1 MNEFE
6 ERATRT
12 IQRDDI
18 PVLYFNTFVITTSFF
33 DMCII
38 LECNTKPRLILNCS
52 HEAAKQLSKM
62 LADQLNPKKEERAN

>member
-6 ERATRT
+6 ERATKT

-18 PVLYFNTFVITTSFF
+18 PVLYFNTFVTTVSFM

-52 HEAAKQLSKM
+52 HEAARQLAKHIT
-62 LADQLNPKKEERAN
+62 DHLNPKKEERAN